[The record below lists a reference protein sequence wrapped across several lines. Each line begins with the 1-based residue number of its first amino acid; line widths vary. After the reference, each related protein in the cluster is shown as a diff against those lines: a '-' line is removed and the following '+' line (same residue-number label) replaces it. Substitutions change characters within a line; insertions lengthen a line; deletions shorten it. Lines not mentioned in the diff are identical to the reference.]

1 MLRLPQTALNQ
12 PRVGDA
18 KVERSRT
25 GYSAAEVWLHWAA
38 VTICCAFGLACLVVV
53 LGPGDGTWAL
63 YAREMRSGYRIY
75 SDLGLN
81 QQPLFP
87 LLSLAASWIS
97 PGGILGDRLLFIGV
111 VLLEV
116 LLISEIAKLVGAS
129 SIVRPVLIVATFF
142 TAIHF
147 EAFRFDDYHALA
159 ECFVLASL
167 FVSLRY
173 ADGKIGDDH
182 FAIVQGSLAAAAFLV
197 RVNEGLAIAAATAV
211 IMLATQSSA
220 KRVARTCVV
229 AAAGALLVGS
239 LVLLLIRE
247 TPATWY
253 HQTIVAASQA
263 TGGGMLL
270 GVPGRLVVN
279 AFSILWDVRGLLLLF
294 VIMAEVLTFRVIKP
308 SSRWARLA
316 LGAQAGLLTF
326 AALVLGYGRDPL
338 IPLAA
343 AAVLAS
349 AGLFILWA
357 AKRLMEVARQSN
369 GEETAKLS
377 FVAYPAAVFFTGAL
391 STGGKVYGLYFPLAL
406 AGLVATLLLRK
417 PAANRRESPASM
429 AAFVFLMLVA
439 AKAAAYRI
447 ENPYSWLTYHVHPMF
462 VDYSVDN
469 DRSRGPHVITGELQ
483 GLVGPVCKTVGPGRS
498 LLSLPYS
505 FANYYCG
512 IPVWHGYVQSF
523 YDTSTPARIS
533 RITTDLEN
541 NPPDFIWYQRQ
552 LPILRLHEEIFNEG
566 RPLPH
571 RALDELIVDK
581 VRNGQ
586 WTVVYSSGAFPPS
599 TWYLIKTS
607 LHEQARRRVS

>member
-1 MLRLPQTALNQ
+1 
-12 PRVGDA
+12 
-18 KVERSRT
+18 
-25 GYSAAEVWLHWAA
+25 
-38 VTICCAFGLACLVVV
+38 
-53 LGPGDGTWAL
+53 
-63 YAREMRSGYRIY
+63 MRSGYRIY

-87 LLSLAASWIS
+87 LFSLAASWIS
-97 PGGILGDRLLFIGV
+97 PGGILGDRLLFIAVV
-111 VLLEV
+111 VLEV
-116 LLISEIAKLVGAS
+116 VLISEIAKLVAAPS
-129 SIVRPVLIVATFF
+129 FMRPVLIMATFF

-167 FVSLRY
+167 LVSLRY
-173 ADGKIGDDH
+173 ADGKIGDDE
-182 FAIVQGSLAAAAFLV
+182 FAIIQGSLAAGAFLV

-211 IMLATQSSA
+211 IAVASQSSA
-220 KRVARTCVV
+220 KRAARTFVV
-229 AAAGALLVGS
+229 AAAGALLVGV
-239 LVLLLIRE
+239 LVLLLVRE

-253 HQTIVAASQA
+253 QQTIVAASQA
-263 TGGGMLL
+263 KGGGMLL
-270 GVPGRLVVN
+270 GVPGRLLVN

-294 VIMAEVLTFRVIKP
+294 VIMAEVLALSAIKP
-308 SSRWARLA
+308 SSRWAGFA
-316 LGAQAGLLTF
+316 LGAQAGLLIF
-326 AALVLGYGRDPL
+326 GALVLAYGRDPL

-357 AKRLMEVARQSN
+357 VKRLMEVARQTN
-369 GEETAKLS
+369 RQEKAKLS
-377 FVAYPAAVFFTGAL
+377 FVVYPAAMFFTGAL

-406 AGLVATLLLRK
+406 AALVAALLLRK
-417 PAANRRESPASM
+417 PAVSRGESPASM
-429 AAFVFLMLVA
+429 AAFMFLTLVA
-439 AKAAAYRI
+439 ANAAAYRI

-462 VDYSVDN
+462 VDYSVEDQA
-469 DRSRGPHVITGELQ
+469 SRGPHVITGELQ
-483 GLVGPVCKTVGPGRS
+483 GLIAPVCKTVGPGRS

-533 RITTDLEN
+533 QITNDLEN

-571 RALDELIVDK
+571 RALDKLIVEK
-581 VRNGQ
+581 VRSGQ
-586 WTVVYSSGAFPPS
+586 WTVVYASGAFPPS

-607 LHEQARRRVS
+607 QQQEARRRLS